1 MTSHVGG
8 ARPEG
13 APPTAD
19 RGGFSARNGWLYFA
33 GFLMVFGG
41 LMMVFSGISAI
52 ARDDVFIPTPH
63 YAYEFDLTSWGWIH
77 LILGIVIFC
86 AGLAVVRGAVW
97 ARVVGLALAGLSMVA
112 SFMWLPY
119 TPFWA
124 LVLLAIDGLIVWA
137 LCTAPGLTED

>member
-8 ARPEG
+8 ARPKG
-13 APPTAD
+13 APSAAD
-19 RGGFSARNGWLYFA
+19 KGGFSARNGLLYFA

-41 LMMVFSGISAI
+41 LMMLFTGISAI

-77 LILGIVIFC
+77 LILGIVIFL
-86 AGLAVVRGAVW
+86 AGLAVIRGALW

-137 LCTAPGLTED
+137 LCTAPGLTEG

>member
-1 MTSHVGG
+1 MTGHVGG
-8 ARPEG
+8 ARPRG
-13 APPTAD
+13 ASPAAG
-19 RGGFSARNGWLYFA
+19 RGGFGARNVWLYFA

-63 YAYEFDLTSWGWIH
+63 YAYAFDLTGWGWIH
-77 LILGIVIFC
+77 LVLGVVVFC
-86 AGLAVVRGAVW
+86 AGPAVVRGALW

-124 LVLLAIDGLIVWA
+124 LVLLAVDALIVWA
-137 LCTAPGLTED
+137 LCTAPGLAD

>member
-1 MTSHVGG
+1 MGG
-8 ARPEG
+8 ARPNSA
-13 APPTAD
+13 APAARRD
-19 RGGFSARNGWLYFA
+19 GFGARNGWLLFA

-41 LMMVFSGISAI
+41 LMMLFSGISAI
-52 ARDDVFIPTPH
+52 AKDDLFISTPH

-77 LILGIVIFC
+77 LVLGIVVLL
-86 AGLAVVRGAVW
+86 AGLAVIRGALW
-97 ARVVGLALAGLSMVA
+97 ARIVGLALAGLSMVA

-137 LCTAPGLTED
+137 LCTAPGLTGD

>member
-1 MTSHVGG
+1 
-8 ARPEG
+8 
-13 APPTAD
+13 
-19 RGGFSARNGWLYFA
+19 
-33 GFLMVFGG
+33 MVFGG
-41 LMMVFSGISAI
+41 LMMIFSGISAI

-63 YAYEFDLTSWGWIH
+63 YAYAFDLTSWGWIH
-77 LILGIVIFC
+77 LVLGVVILC
-86 AGLAVVRGAVW
+86 AGLAVIRGALW

-137 LCTAPGLTED
+137 LCTAPGLTGD

>member
-1 MTSHVGG
+1 MTSHAGG
-8 ARPEG
+8 ARPND
-13 APPTAD
+13 AASTA
-19 RGGFSARNGWLYFA
+19 RKGGFSARNGWLLFA

-63 YAYEFDLTSWGWIH
+63 YAYELDLTGWGWIH
-77 LILGIVIFC
+77 LVLGVVIFF
-86 AGLAVVRGAVW
+86 AGFAVVKGALW

-124 LVLLAIDGLIVWA
+124 LVLLAVDGLIVWA
-137 LCTAPGLTED
+137 LCTAPGLLED

>member
-1 MTSHVGG
+1 MTSHAGG
-8 ARPEG
+8 ARPNAA
-13 APPTAD
+13 APAS
-19 RGGFSARNGWLYFA
+19 RKGGFGARSGWLLFA

-63 YAYEFDLTSWGWIH
+63 YAYEFDLTGWGWIH
-77 LILGIVIFC
+77 LVLGVVVFC
-86 AGLAVVRGAVW
+86 AGLAVIRGALW
-97 ARVVGLALAGLSMVA
+97 ARIVGLALAGLSMVA

-124 LVLLAIDGLIVWA
+124 LVLLAVDTLIVWA
-137 LCTAPGLTED
+137 LCTAPGLTGD

>member
-1 MTSHVGG
+1 
-8 ARPEG
+8 
-13 APPTAD
+13 
-19 RGGFSARNGWLYFA
+19 
-33 GFLMVFGG
+33 MVFGG
-41 LMMVFSGISAI
+41 LMMIFSGISAI

-63 YAYEFDLTSWGWIH
+63 YAYAFDLTSWGWIH
-77 LILGIVIFC
+77 LVLGVVILC
-86 AGLAVVRGAVW
+86 AGLAVIRGARW

-137 LCTAPGLTED
+137 LCTAPGLTGD